1 MKIKPLTKKQKEAEI
16 KNLETLAAK
25 YKQDAKNRGP
35 KKRVMIP
42 FELEIGNFCCPKLNK
57 AFQNNIY
64 TIEIEGILNK
74 YYVWIATKE
83 YRKNH
88 CPYCLKHID
97 EFFYI
102 KEY

>member
-1 MKIKPLTKKQKEAEI
+1 MKKVDKVLEIESLKKLAEG
-16 KNLETLAAK
+16 
-25 YKQDAKNRGP
+25 Y
-35 KKRVMIP
+35 KKRPKSRKRQIIP
-42 FELEIGNFCCPKLNK
+42 FELEIGNFCCAKLNN

-64 TIEIEGILNK
+64 TIEIEGISNK

-88 CPYCLKHID
+88 CPYCHKLIE
-97 EFFYI
+97 EFFNI